1 MSGNDTVQREHKDTV
16 FHDLFSEKEN
26 ALSLYNAL
34 NGTDYQDTDG
44 LEIVTL
50 SDAIYIQRKNDVSV
64 LFQNQLALWEHQST
78 VNYNMPLRGLIYYAH
93 NIDGILRSKGTALY
107 GKKLVKIPAPMYY
120 VFYNGLE
127 KVPAVQELKLS
138 DAFLMPVEGYEWT
151 AHMLNI
157 NAAENEGLLKRCLVL
172 EGYVM
177 LIRYIQEHQ
186 KEGIRLQE
194 AVDKAIKR
202 CIDENFLKE
211 YLLKKLAEVKLML
224 ITEFDQE
231 LYEKTILK
239 EGIEIGIEQGM
250 ETGMKKGVSRLRQL
264 YMLLSHENKTDDM
277 ERIMWDEDFCNKSL
291 QKYNL

>member
-1 MSGNDTVQREHKDTV
+1 MAEDITIQRNHKDTV

-34 NGTDYQDTDG
+34 NGTNYPDTDG

-64 LFQNQLALWEHQST
+64 LFQDQLSLWEHQST
-78 VNYNMPLRGLIYYAH
+78 INENMPLRGLIYYAH
-93 NIDGILRSKGTALY
+93 NIDGILRSHGTALY
-107 GKKLVKIPAPMYY
+107 GKKPVKIPAPSYY

-127 KVPAVQELKLS
+127 DADPVRDLKLS
-138 DAFLMPVEGYEWT
+138 DAFLKPAEGYEWT

-157 NAAENEGLLKRCLVL
+157 NRAENEGLLKKCGVL

-177 LIRYIQEHQ
+177 LIRYIQENQ
-186 KEGIRLQE
+186 LDGDSLQD

-211 YLLKKLAEVKLML
+211 YLLKKLAEVRLML
-224 ITEFDQE
+224 ITEFNQE
-231 LYEKTILK
+231 LYEKTIRQEERE
-239 EGIEIGIEQGM
+239 EGREEGADRWGQI
-250 ETGMKKGVSRLRQL
+250 
-264 YMLLSHENKTDDM
+264 YMLLAKEKRSDDM
-277 ERIMWDEDFCNKSL
+277 QRIMWDKDFRNKLFQTYSL
-291 QKYNL
+291 